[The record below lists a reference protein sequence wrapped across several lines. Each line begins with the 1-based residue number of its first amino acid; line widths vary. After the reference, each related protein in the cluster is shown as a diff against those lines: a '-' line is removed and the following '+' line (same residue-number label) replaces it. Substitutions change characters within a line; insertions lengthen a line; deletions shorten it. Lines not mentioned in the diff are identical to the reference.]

1 MKRRFVL
8 TLGVLAGLATTATAQ
23 SSTQSSACPGGTP
36 GSKAQVTQDAC
47 QKTVDIFQYMAPQ
60 LGGAIT
66 GGNATLGQGGTLG
79 GLGRFTIGLRVNAI
93 QGSVPKI
100 TEAAVIPVPTG
111 ARASNY
117 NTSDIPL
124 PMPVA
129 DAAVGV
135 FAGVPL
141 GLTNVLGVDLLASA
155 SYVPNAEE
163 NGVSVTPDNPIKLGY
178 GVRVGLIQ
186 ESIITPGVGFTF
198 LKRDLPIL
206 ALKGVTSVATFDVTD
221 FDEETTA
228 WRFVAAKSFVF
239 FGLAL
244 GIGQDKYQTSGTAT
258 ATATIATLSQTSDAI
273 AVSQEMSRTNVFGD
287 LSFNVPLF
295 RFVLEAGEIT
305 SGAQPTTL
313 NTFAGRNIV
322 ASRWYGS
329 IGARF
334 VW

>member
-1 MKRRFVL
+1 MKRGFVL
-8 TLGVLAGLATTATAQ
+8 TLAFLVGAAATANAQ
-23 SSTQSSACPGGTP
+23 SSSCPGGTL

-47 QKTVDIFQYMAPQ
+47 QKAVDIFQYMAPQ

-66 GGNATLGQGGTLG
+66 GGNATLGQGGALG
-79 GLGRFTIGLRVNAI
+79 GLGHFTIGIRLNAI

-100 TEAAVIPVPTG
+100 TEGAVTPVPTG

-135 FAGVPL
+135 FQGVPL
-141 GLTNVLGVDLLASA
+141 GLTNVLGIDLLASA
-155 SYVPNAEE
+155 SYIPNAEE
-163 NGVSVTPDNPIKLGY
+163 NGVSIEPDNPIKLGY
-178 GVRVGLIQ
+178 GARVGIIQ
-186 ESIITPGVGFTF
+186 ESIITPGVSFTF

-206 ALKGVTSVATFDVTD
+206 SLKGATTGATFNVAN

-228 WRFVAAKSFVF
+228 WRFVAAKSFVV

-244 GIGQDKYQTSGTAT
+244 GIGQDKYQSSGTAT
-258 ATATIATLSQTSDAI
+258 ATATVATLTQTSDTI
-273 AVSQEMSRTNVFGD
+273 PVSQEMSRTNVFGD
-287 LSFNVPLF
+287 LSFNIPFF
-295 RFVLEAGEIT
+295 RIVLEAGEVT
-305 SGAQPTTL
+305 GGAQPTTL
-313 NTFAGRNIV
+313 NTFAGRGIV

-329 IGARF
+329 FGARF

>member
-1 MKRRFVL
+1 MKPRFVL
-8 TLGVLAGLATTATAQ
+8 TLGLFVGAATTAAAQ
-23 SSTQSSACPGGTP
+23 SANCPGGAL
-36 GSKAQVTQDAC
+36 GSTAQITQDAC
-47 QKTVDIFQYMAPQ
+47 QKAVDLFQYMAPQ

-79 GLGRFTIGLRVNAI
+79 GLGHFTIGIRVNAI

-100 TEAAVIPVPTG
+100 NEAAVTPSPLG

-124 PMPVA
+124 PMPTA

-135 FAGVPL
+135 FTGIPV

-155 SYVPNAEE
+155 SYVPHAEE
-163 NGVSVTPDNPIKLGY
+163 SGVTIEPDNPLKLGY
-178 GVRVGLIQ
+178 GVRVGLLQ
-186 ESIITPGVGFTF
+186 ESIITPGVSFTF
-198 LKRDLPIL
+198 IKRDLPIL
-206 ALKGVTSVATFDVTD
+206 AMTGDANGATFHVTD

-244 GIGQDKYQTSGTAT
+244 GIGQDKYQSSAT
-258 ATATIATLSQTSDAI
+258 ANANVLGQTSPTV

-287 LSFNVPLF
+287 VSFNMPF
-295 RFVLEAGEIT
+295 TRFVLEAGEVT
-305 SGAQPTTL
+305 GGAQPTTF

-329 IGARF
+329 VGLRF